1 MKVSKNILKQTTTK
15 ANKLKP
21 VWNSQKRKQPEPQKT
36 MWNNPKQI
44 WQPEQSQ
51 RMKRTEQRHATYN
64 NLNQF
69 FLFLKENLRTHWTTC
84 NNLKHCSADWGATK
98 TAKEQVV
105 TSSNSNTTTAED
117 NLEKLKQ
124 VKQQKIALQ

>member
-1 MKVSKNILKQTTTK
+1 
-15 ANKLKP
+15 
-21 VWNSQKRKQPEPQKT
+21 

-124 VKQQKIALQ
+124 VKQQKNCTAITENNLNMTEKWQFNNAQATKIE